1 MLQRLPVPGPEAGV
15 ARGPLELL
23 EQVRRDD
30 RVEHHY
36 RKTPE
41 RDKLKDL
48 WLPRAV
54 SFRERLKC
62 GLKTN
67 GTLF

>member
-1 MLQRLPVPGPEAGV
+1 MLQRLPVPGTKAGV

-54 SFRERLKC
+54 IS
-62 GLKTN
+62 
-67 GTLF
+67 